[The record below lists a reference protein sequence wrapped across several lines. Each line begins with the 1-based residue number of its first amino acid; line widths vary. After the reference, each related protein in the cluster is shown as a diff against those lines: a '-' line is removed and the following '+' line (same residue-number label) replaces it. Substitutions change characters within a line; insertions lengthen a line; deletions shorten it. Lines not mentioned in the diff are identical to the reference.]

1 MQKKINSWI
10 AGDWKRSMNKYLKLT
25 WDEIKKSICS
35 EIRYPGKDW
44 QDRDPGKGAQHSLTT
59 DRSSRSAWTSFLLII
74 THTKKITMKVNTK
87 SRVTRLDMK
96 ITNKKQF
103 IWHIR
108 RKTGLGDVALCSL
121 ERER

>member
-1 MQKKINSWI
+1 MKLKRASAQKSGIQEKIGKTETQARELSTLREQTEA
-10 AGDWKRSMNKYLKLT
+10 AGVLGPVLF
-25 WDEIKKSICS
+25 
-35 EIRYPGKDW
+35 
-44 QDRDPGKGAQHSLTT
+44 
-59 DRSSRSAWTSFLLII
+59 SSS
-74 THTKKITMKVNTK
+74 HTQKITMKVNTK

-108 RKTGLGDVALCSL
+108 RETGLGDVALCSL